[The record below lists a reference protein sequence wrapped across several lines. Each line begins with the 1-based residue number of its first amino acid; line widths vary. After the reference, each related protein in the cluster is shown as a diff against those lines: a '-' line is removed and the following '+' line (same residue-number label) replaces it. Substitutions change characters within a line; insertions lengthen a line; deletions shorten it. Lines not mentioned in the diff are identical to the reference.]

1 MEKGRR
7 IKVLSLCA
15 LIVAVLGLTIAFAA
29 LSQTLTIKGS
39 ADVSATS
46 WNVHF
51 DKNVETRIQNNAK
64 FITEPSIADNEL
76 KADFKVELTKPGD
89 GVYLGFKIVN
99 DGSVMAKLSD
109 HIILNG
115 TDIYDMGLA
124 EDTEIARILF
134 EEADWD
140 GDGVT
145 TDEERL
151 KAKEI
156 ITLNY
161 DFEGGVANSYD
172 YTLIQKNGGTIS
184 MPIYIFYKGDATE
197 LPKGN
202 LVLNTNFELLFE
214 QY

>member
-15 LIVAVLGLTIAFAA
+15 LIVAVLGLTVAFAS

-64 FITEPSIADNEL
+64 FITEPSVADNEL

-99 DGSVMAKLSD
+99 DGSIMAKLSE

-124 EDTEIARILF
+124 EDTDVARILF

-151 KAKEI
+151 KAMELI
-156 ITLNY
+156 IFRY
-161 DFEGGVANSYD
+161 DFEGGVANSND

-184 MPIYIFYKGDATE
+184 MPVYILYDPEATE

>member
-1 MEKGRR
+1 MEKTRK
-7 IKVLSLCA
+7 IKMISLCA
-15 LIVAVLGLTIAFAA
+15 LLVAVLALTIAFAA

-39 ADVSATS
+39 ASMDTAS
-46 WNVHF
+46 WDIHF
-51 DKNVETRIQNNAK
+51 DKNVETEVYNNAK

-89 GVYLGFKIVN
+89 GVYLNFKIVN
-99 DGSVMAKLSD
+99 DSSIMAKLSD
-109 HIILNG
+109 HIIING
-115 TDIYDMGLA
+115 TDIYDMALA
-124 EDTEIARILF
+124 EDTDVARILF

-151 KAKEI
+151 KALEL
-156 ITLNY
+156 ITFNY
-161 DFEGGVANSYD
+161 DFDGGVANSND

-184 MPIYIFYKGDATE
+184 MPIYIVYKADATE